1 MCSVTMLTHRR
12 CLAPLLEQ
20 TVRYTW
26 QTGLVKDGLW
36 VPGESDDQSL
46 PGRGDGKDALSG

>member
-46 PGRGDGKDALSG
+46 PGRGDGMDALSG